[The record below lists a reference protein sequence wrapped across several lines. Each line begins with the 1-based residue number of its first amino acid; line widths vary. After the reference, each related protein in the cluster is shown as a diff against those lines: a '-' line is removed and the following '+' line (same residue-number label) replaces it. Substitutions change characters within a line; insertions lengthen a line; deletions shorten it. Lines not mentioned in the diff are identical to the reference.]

1 MLKENELMV
10 ANLLAEMTPHE
21 MTDMNTWENES
32 ELRRWCSFFETD
44 PTRAEVLAVCLEEQ
58 QAASGIVWTNWKR
71 VWVVDEMVDA
81 MIQKVFAFTE
91 VPMPVSTFME
101 CDEED

>member
-10 ANLLAEMTPHE
+10 AALISEMTPH
-21 MTDMNTWENES
+21 DMADINTWENES
-32 ELRRWCSFFETD
+32 ELRRWCLFFEAD
-44 PTRAEVLAVCLEEQ
+44 PTREEVLTACLKEQ
-58 QAASGIVWTNWKR
+58 QAASGIVWTNWQR

-91 VPMPVSTFME
+91 VPMPMPTFRE
-101 CDEED
+101 WVEED